1 MPVLTNPFRGVAGG
15 GGGGAVVSL
24 PPLITVDES
33 FPGPDAVS
41 AMLSF
46 DNDGQFTKSD
56 EPTATYNYLT
66 PDGAG
71 AGTNYSI
78 RFTITSGTMTAG
90 TTGSWLSFPQ
100 AWTKTR
106 AVAGFTEVEG
116 LIEIRLTSTGEVL
129 ASAIVTMSAEMT

>member
-1 MPVLTNPFRGVAGG
+1 MPVLTNSFLASSGG

-33 FPGPDAVS
+33 FPGPAAVS

-56 EPTATYNYLT
+56 EPTAIYNYLT

-71 AGTNYSI
+71 AGTDYSI

-90 TTGSWLSFPQ
+90 TTGSWVSFPHS
-100 AWTKTR
+100 WTKTR
-106 AVAGFTEVEG
+106 AVAGFSEVEG
-116 LIEIRLTSTGEVL
+116 TLEIRLTSTGEVL
-129 ASAIVTMSAEMT
+129 ASALVTMSAEMT